1 MCRNCAT
8 TSFRS
13 RRLCMIS
20 DAVFTIYIYDSVKEL
35 DWNQSRDMILMI
47 NTFGKLIY
55 IMRINIY
62 YIKSYI
68 IFVMLYLQFQ
78 FNWEIQ
84 MKFDLKND
92 LSFIFLN
99 SVINSWEK
107 FIYIGMLIV
116 LQHFSEDLR

>member
-1 MCRNCAT
+1 
-8 TSFRS
+8 
-13 RRLCMIS
+13 MIS